1 MPITSSGTLSGQYQN
16 YFSKELLSYA
26 KQALILDQFAKKA
39 PLPNK
44 HGNKTITMFR
54 FGVPATGGIY
64 GLTEGQAITAAN
76 YRALAL
82 TSISKTLSQYGQVI
96 GLTDILTASGLF
108 NALEQ
113 ASKSTAEDAALHFDT
128 ITRNVLVGSNIAG
141 NAGENNPSPLD
152 NSDVLT
158 ERYAGTSTTFTALNS
173 DTGNTS
179 KMAASDVLDVVTN
192 LKINR
197 SPEIG
202 GSYIAVVAPQVSRDL
217 QRDTDWITAATRS
230 NVQALYKGEIGS
242 FYGVK
247 FIETTNPFI
256 NMGSA
261 TLTDRYIYSTSGANN
276 LGAGA
281 KIYATLFLG
290 GDAYGVPMLT
300 GDSPMS
306 PKVIITDSADKADPL
321 NQTVTVGFKSYWAT
335 LRLNPAYYCV
345 FRSKSG
351 YVA

>member
-1 MPITSSGTLSGQYQN
+1 MPITSSSTLSTQYQN

-26 KQALILDQFAKKA
+26 TQALVLDQFAKKA

-54 FGVPATGGIY
+54 FGVPATAGIAA
-64 GLTEGQAITAAN
+64 LTEGTAITSGN

-82 TSISKTLSQYGQVI
+82 TSISKTLAQYGQVI

-128 ITRNVLVGSNIAG
+128 ITRNVLIGSSISG
-141 NAGENNPSPLD
+141 GGQENSPSGLD
-152 NSDVLT
+152 NSDVIN
-158 ERYAGTSTTFTALNS
+158 ERYAGLSTSYSALDTDTTVA
-173 DTGNTS
+173 S
-179 KMAASDVLDVVTN
+179 KMAASDVLDAVTN

-197 SPEIG
+197 APEIG

-247 FIETTNPFI
+247 FVETTNPFVST
-256 NMGSA
+256 GSI
-261 TLTDRYIYSTSGANN
+261 TVSNRYIYSTAGTNTLLSGA
-276 LGAGA
+276 
-281 KIYATLFLG
+281 KVYATMFLG

-321 NQTVTVGFKSYWAT
+321 NQTVTVGFKSYWAA
-335 LRLNPAYYCV
+335 LRLNPSYYCI

-351 YVA
+351 FVA